1 MNKPQTNFGN
11 VCAQLI
17 SVGKRHPLGDA
28 GGVLCFHMYKLQT
41 CFETTCMLRIL
52 LETAMP
58 WPALRFVAFS
68 YVQTTSIFWNHIY
81 AADSIGESH
90 AMTTPS
96 ICCVFICTNPNQT
109 PILCSGGNLQLPRT
123 KKKFICISFKIV
135 LHLMAWP
142 GPIDF
147 RFEQGLIEV
156 CTYEKPACQSF
167 GTSRVPATVNSL
179 IGRVFRVCS
188 GFVHMKTQHAR
199 DLAANELF
207 SSFFAVD
214 WCLLMLLAVSHRLFA
229 STWEWQVHV
238 FHRKFGTSNYC
249 VCSLALDFIVTRCVS
264 PCPWNF
270 NVGPCI
276 NARSFGL
283 SAGRRVWFFTF
294 VSSTLAWGGRG

>member
-1 MNKPQTNFGN
+1 
-11 VCAQLI
+11 
-17 SVGKRHPLGDA
+17 
-28 GGVLCFHMYKLQT
+28 
-41 CFETTCMLRIL
+41 MLRIL
-52 LETAMP
+52 LEKAMP
-58 WPALRFVAFS
+58 WPHLRFVVFS
-68 YVQTTSIFWNHIY
+68 YVQTPIKLQFY
-81 AADSIGESH
+81 AAEEVYSCR
-90 AMTTPS
+90 A
-96 ICCVFICTNPNQT
+96 Q
-109 PILCSGGNLQLPRT
+109 
-123 KKKFICISFKIV
+123 KKKIIWISFKIV

-167 GTSRVPATVNSL
+167 GTSCVPATVTSL

-199 DLAANELF
+199 DLAGNELF
-207 SSFFAVD
+207 SSVFAVD

-229 STWEWQVHV
+229 STWNGRSMC
-238 FHRKFGTSNYC
+238 FTGSLALSNYC

-276 NARSFGL
+276 NERSFRL